1 MASYQKLAAE
11 PREILGKKVRRLRRE
26 GKLPASLYGPAV
38 DAPSSLSVSEHDF
51 GQVYSRAGSTSL
63 IDLGIDGSEHT
74 VFIRRVQYDPMRRH
88 ILHINFYAPNLRQAL
103 NASVPL
109 VFTGELASGVDGVMN
124 HLRQDV
130 EVRALPADLPS
141 DVVVDISGLNENN
154 DTIYVSDLPVP
165 ANCEIITPGD
175 ELVLK
180 LERPQLVATT
190 EAPEETTEAAEVSE
204 QAEERPE
211 ASSTGE

>member
-1 MASYQKLAAE
+1 MANYQKLAAE
-11 PREILGKKVRRLRRE
+11 PREIIGKKVRRLRRE
-26 GKLPASLYGPAV
+26 GLLPASLYGPAV
-38 DAPSSLSVSEHDF
+38 DAPSNVMVGEHDF
-51 GQVYSRAGSTSL
+51 GQVYSRAGTTSL

-74 VFIRRVQYDPMRRH
+74 VFIRRVQYDAMRRH

-103 NASVPL
+103 NANVPL
-109 VFTGELASGVDGVMN
+109 VTTGELASGVDGVLN

-141 DVVVDISGLNENN
+141 EVVVDISGLNEEH

-165 ANCEIITPGD
+165 PNCEIVTSAD

-180 LERPQLVATT
+180 LERRQLVTT
-190 EAPEETTEAAEVSE
+190 AETPEEAAEA
-204 QAEERPE
+204 AEEPEEKPE
-211 ASSTGE
+211 ASSEGA